1 MDTDELSNEAYEGII
16 ITAEKFHHD
25 LTLQFGV
32 LASSCKNETDD
43 LSKAKQLI
51 KRIERLHRS
60 NLSNIFF
67 DTIPSKKDLD
77 ATLEK
82 ILINIS
88 AVESIPESERHFDF

>member
-16 ITAEKFHHD
+16 IEAEKFHHD

-32 LASSCKNETDD
+32 LASSCKNETDY

-51 KRIERLHRS
+51 KRIERLNRS
-60 NLSNIFF
+60 NLSIIFF

-82 ILINIS
+82 ILMNIS
-88 AVESIPESERHFDF
+88 ALESIPESERHFDF